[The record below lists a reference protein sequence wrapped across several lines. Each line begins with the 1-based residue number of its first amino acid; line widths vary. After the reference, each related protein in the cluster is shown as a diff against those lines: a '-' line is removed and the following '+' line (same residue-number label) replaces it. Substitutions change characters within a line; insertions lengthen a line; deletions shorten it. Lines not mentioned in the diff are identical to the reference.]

1 MITTDLLVC
10 EPEHEAGD
18 GFSHL
23 LHGRVGGREQ
33 LISTARRAAWASL
46 AFALRARSAVT
57 VDVETR
63 ELEAGVRMVA
73 AAAGNGTF
81 RPQLFL
87 ADSIENGAG
96 FVTWLVE
103 PQQFTALLADT
114 RSLIAG
120 WENPDNHACGGSCP
134 SCLRDWSNTPF
145 HPILDWR
152 LAADLFEIL
161 LDKRLSHDRW
171 SAIRE
176 AAIRGVCEDFGWEI
190 IEQGPRPVLDCRD
203 GTHVCVVH
211 PLEDI
216 DANLA
221 DGIDTPHGKALPFD
235 VFNFDR
241 RPGEVYRRR

>member
-1 MITTDLLVC
+1 MRRTDARPVPVSPRGPRSGHPRPGNRPDRGRSRPPGQGREGTTDQRAVGRRNAR
-10 EPEHEAGD
+10 EP
-18 GFSHL
+18 
-23 LHGRVGGREQ
+23 GRARMAARRPSSRPRGGR
-33 LISTARRAAWASL
+33 SSRRQP
-46 AFALRARSAVT
+46 R
-57 VDVETR
+57 
-63 ELEAGVRMVA
+63 GV
-73 AAAGNGTF
+73 
-81 RPQLFL
+81 PFL
-87 ADSIENGAG
+87 ADSIENGAA
-96 FVTWLVE
+96 FVTRLVE

-120 WENPDNHACGGSCP
+120 WENPDSHACGGSCP

-203 GTHVCVVH
+203 GTRVCVVH

-216 DANLA
+216 DAVLA